1 MKAITLKNDDGKP
14 VALAVHPLNIGALAE
29 YRAAVKAGD
38 IAGQVAIATGRDR
51 SASSLSIGSAIEVL
65 RQFDELNALALAE
78 LEQFEAK
85 RTNTPKG

>member
-1 MKAITLKNDDGKP
+1 MKALTLKNADGDP
-14 VALAVHPLNIGALAE
+14 VRVQVYPLGVGNLPE
-29 YRAAVKAGD
+29 YRAALAAGD